1 MRTITLSRSYLK
13 NKHNT
18 NCTKLCFSSDNR
30 YLLSAHQ
37 DHIVLIWSI
46 LQSNLYKVVKLE
58 GKIVDMNFTPD
69 NGYLLSIFEGAKEI
83 NIWHNYIG
91 KITSTQS

>member
-1 MRTITLSRSYLK
+1 
-13 NKHNT
+13 
-18 NCTKLCFSSDNR
+18 
-30 YLLSAHQ
+30 
-37 DHIVLIWSI
+37 
-46 LQSNLYKVVKLE
+46 LE
-58 GKIVDMNFTPD
+58 GKIFDMNFTPD